1 MSVYSKSV
9 VARSAESLEF
19 MRTLAVPKESLA
31 LAVHAQRETH
41 GLTSVIDGPG
51 HADEVIIEGTK
62 VFHFTPYPEKS
73 SIPSTLYFR
82 DPNHLTP
89 IVDSVT
95 PAVMTPQASQ
105 DEVVITDLL
114 SLLGV

>member
-1 MSVYSKSV
+1 MSVYSESV
-9 VARSAESLEF
+9 VARSAESIEL
-19 MRTLAVPKESLA
+19 MHAVAVPKESLT

-62 VFHFTPYPEKS
+62 VLQFTTCPEKS

-82 DPNHLTP
+82 DSNHLTP

-95 PAVMTPQASQ
+95 PAVMTSQASQ
-105 DEVVITDLL
+105 DEVAITDLL